1 MTSCCTKFKLC
12 FIDSLLGC
20 CGGKKKDTETL
31 PVLEG
36 EDKGFFGLEAL
47 DIDGTMI
54 NFENDL
60 KGKFQAFLVVNVAS
74 A

>member
-20 CGGKKKDTETL
+20 LCGKKKGNKIL
-31 PVLEG
+31 PALEG

-54 NFENDL
+54 NFEKDL